1 MPSTRDM
8 DGLKLATLDTLQH
21 RLTRDAESADRLTHR
36 QEPLASFTV
45 EAGLEIVGEPDA
57 PGRTGR
63 NLLACD
69 DAVVD
74 ETMNG

>member
-1 MPSTRDM
+1 VRYFGGPRAWFPIPQAGREHSP
-8 DGLKLATLDTLQH
+8 
-21 RLTRDAESADRLTHR
+21 DRLTHR
-36 QEPLASFTV
+36 QEPFASFTV